1 MLAQI
6 LAMSRL
12 VIHREEFW
20 VDLIERR
27 GGVLALAQ
35 DRTAID
41 VMEKYVEFMRLV
53 RITAVVVKNILTL
66 LATHPI
72 GDSNWFG
79 ACIGGSKD
87 WVFLIIWR

>member
-1 MLAQI
+1 M
-6 LAMSRL
+6 
-12 VIHREEFW
+12 
-20 VDLIERR
+20 
-27 GGVLALAQ
+27 LALAQ

-87 WVFLIIWR
+87 CGFLIIWW